1 MLYRFKIKLTLK
13 KMNLFFYIT
22 FSAAVIVMMAATTL
36 FLYKNFYQ
44 TIAQSEEIIIL
55 QGKLSI
61 ENVDI
66 NKFEEVMEKMEKK
79 TAPRQIGEI
88 NDPF

>member
-13 KMNLFFYIT
+13 KMNLFFYII

-66 NKFEEVMEKMEKK
+66 NKFEKVMEKMEKK
-79 TAPRQIGEI
+79 TAPRQIREI